1 MDEDSRTLVVSLSI
15 CNIYSSVPPL
25 LPAKL
30 YKLCALFHFLRLWY
44 AALMRHDKD
53 ALPTRTVPTNL
64 LTLDEAGM
72 GRLVQQFGWPRYR
85 TGQILRWL
93 YQRRA
98 KDINQM
104 TDLGQSE
111 RTALA
116 SLATIPRAAGCTVF
130 RSIDHTRKL
139 VLTLSDGLTVETV
152 LIPDEDRLTLCVST
166 QVGCTLDCGFCL
178 TGTMGLKRNLKP
190 SEIMEQVLTA
200 QDHLNT
206 HERITNLV
214 FMGMGEPLANMEALS
229 EAIRRLTNKPWGL
242 GWSPR
247 RITVSTAGLAA
258 RMKDIARLGVN
269 LAISLNAT
277 TDDQRASLMPAVN
290 GIASLKTLL
299 AACRRYPLPPTRR
312 LTFEYV
318 LLAGVNDHADDA
330 RRLTKLVR
338 GIACKINLIPFNEFP
353 GNPFRRPSDR
363 DISAFQAIVR
373 QAGLDVFVRKSRGR
387 DVLGACGQLGNLS
400 PEYAERALTQ
410 IESRC

>member
-1 MDEDSRTLVVSLSI
+1 MAYERDSLAS
-15 CNIYSSVPPL
+15 
-25 LPAKL
+25 
-30 YKLCALFHFLRLWY
+30 H
-44 AALMRHDKD
+44 
-53 ALPTRTVPTNL
+53 TVPANL
-64 LTLDEAGM
+64 LALDEEEM
-72 GRLVQQFGWPRYR
+72 GRLVRQFGWPRYR
-85 TGQILRWL
+85 TGQIMRWL

-104 TDLGQSE
+104 TDLGQTE

-116 SLATIPRAAGCTVF
+116 SQATIPRTSGCTIF

-152 LIPDEDRLTLCVST
+152 LIPDENRLTLCVST

-190 SEIMEQVLTA
+190 HEIMEQVLTA
-200 QDHLNT
+200 QDRLDPS
-206 HERITNLV
+206 ERITNLV

-229 EAIRRLTNKPWGL
+229 EAIRRLTNKRWGL

-258 RMKDIARLGVN
+258 RLKDIAPLGVN

-290 GIASLKTLL
+290 RIASLRTLL

-330 RRLTKLVR
+330 RRLIKLVR
-338 GIACKINLIPFNEFP
+338 GISCKINLIPFNEFP
-353 GNPFRRPSDR
+353 GNPFRRPSEGN
-363 DISAFQAIVR
+363 ISAFQTIVR

-387 DVLGACGQLGNLS
+387 DVLGACGQLGNLA
-400 PEYAERALTQ
+400 PQYAEHALTQ
-410 IESRC
+410 IEPRC

>member
-1 MDEDSRTLVVSLSI
+1 MRHEQ
-15 CNIYSSVPPL
+15 
-25 LPAKL
+25 
-30 YKLCALFHFLRLWY
+30 
-44 AALMRHDKD
+44 AAL
-53 ALPTRTVPTNL
+53 PVRTVPTNL
-64 LTLDEAGM
+64 LALDEEGM

-85 TGQILRWL
+85 TYQILRWL
-93 YQRRA
+93 YQRRT
-98 KDINQM
+98 KDIHHM

-116 SLATIPRAAGCTVF
+116 SQATIPRAAGCTVF
-130 RSIDHTRKL
+130 RSIDSTRKL

-152 LIPDEDRLTLCVST
+152 LIPDENRLTLCVST

-190 SEIMEQVLTA
+190 SEIMDQVLTA
-200 QDHLNT
+200 QDRLDPS
-206 HERITNLV
+206 ERITNLV
-214 FMGMGEPLANMEALS
+214 FMGMGEPLANMDALS

-258 RMKDIARLGVN
+258 RLKDIAPLGVN

-277 TDDQRASLMPAVN
+277 TDDQRARLMPAVN

-318 LLAGVNDHADDA
+318 LLAGVNDQADDA

-338 GIACKINLIPFNEFP
+338 GIVCKINLIPFNEFP
-353 GNPFRRPSDR
+353 GSPFRRPSEGH
-363 DISAFQAIVR
+363 ISAFQTIVR
-373 QAGLDVFVRKSRGR
+373 QAGLNVFIRKSRGR

>member
-1 MDEDSRTLVVSLSI
+1 MWHEQDAHLART
-15 CNIYSSVPPL
+15 
-25 LPAKL
+25 A
-30 YKLCALFHFLRLWY
+30 
-44 AALMRHDKD
+44 
-53 ALPTRTVPTNL
+53 PTNL
-64 LTLDEAGM
+64 LALGEEEM

-85 TGQILRWL
+85 TRQILRWL
-93 YQRRA
+93 YQRRV

-104 TDLGQSE
+104 TDLGRSE
-111 RTALA
+111 RAALA
-116 SLATIPRAAGCTVF
+116 SHATIPRAARCTVF

-152 LIPDEDRLTLCVST
+152 LIPDEDRLTLCAST

-178 TGTMGLKRNLKP
+178 TGRMGLKRNLHP

-200 QDHLNT
+200 QDCLEPT
-206 HERITNLV
+206 ERITNLV

-247 RITVSTAGLAA
+247 RITVSTAGLAG
-258 RMKDIARLGVN
+258 RLKYIAPLGVN

-277 TDDQRASLMPAVN
+277 TDDQRARLMPAVN
-290 GIASLKTLL
+290 RIASLKTLI

-318 LLAGVNDHADDA
+318 LLAGVNDHDDDA
-330 RRLTKLVR
+330 RRLAKLVR
-338 GIACKINLIPFNEFP
+338 GISCKINLIPFNEFP
-353 GNPFRRPSDR
+353 GSRFRRPSEHS
-363 DISAFQAIVR
+363 ISTFQAIVR
-373 QAGLDVFVRKSRGR
+373 QTGLDVFVRKSRGR

-400 PEYAERALTQ
+400 PEYTVRALTQ

>member
-1 MDEDSRTLVVSLSI
+1 MGHE
-15 CNIYSSVPPL
+15 
-25 LPAKL
+25 
-30 YKLCALFHFLRLWY
+30 
-44 AALMRHDKD
+44 KD
-53 ALPTRTVPTNL
+53 ALPSRTAPTNL
-64 LTLDEAGM
+64 LALDEEGM
-72 GRLVQQFGWPRYR
+72 GQLVRRFGWPRYR
-85 TGQILRWL
+85 TGQIMRWL

-98 KDINQM
+98 TDINQM
-104 TDLGQSE
+104 TDLGQAE
-111 RTALA
+111 RTTLA
-116 SLATIPRAAGCTVF
+116 SRATIPRAASCTVF

-139 VLTLSDGLTVETV
+139 VLTLDDGLTVETI

-190 SEIMEQVLTA
+190 HEIMEQVLTA
-200 QDHLNT
+200 QDRLLPD
-206 HERITNLV
+206 ERITNLV

-229 EAIRRLTNKPWGL
+229 EAIRRLTNKAWGL

-258 RMKDIARLGVN
+258 RLKDIAPLGVN

-277 TDDQRASLMPAVN
+277 TDEKRASLMPAAN

-318 LLAGVNDHADDA
+318 LLAGVNDQADDA
-330 RRLTKLVR
+330 RRLTRLVR

-353 GNPFRRPSDR
+353 GSRFRRPSEG
-363 DISAFQAIVR
+363 DISAFQGTVR

-387 DVLGACGQLGNLS
+387 DILGACGQLGNLS
-400 PEYAERALTQ
+400 HEYAERALTQ

>member
-1 MDEDSRTLVVSLSI
+1 MQHGKNAFPART
-15 CNIYSSVPPL
+15 
-25 LPAKL
+25 A
-30 YKLCALFHFLRLWY
+30 
-44 AALMRHDKD
+44 
-53 ALPTRTVPTNL
+53 PTNL
-64 LTLDEAGM
+64 LALDEEEM
-72 GRLVQQFGWPRYR
+72 GQLVQQFGWPRYR
-85 TGQILRWL
+85 TQQILRWL

-98 KDINQM
+98 TDINQM

-111 RTALA
+111 RSALA
-116 SLATIPRAAGCTVF
+116 AQATIPRAENCTVF
-130 RSIDHTRKL
+130 HSNDRTRKL
-139 VLTLSDGLTVETV
+139 ILTLSDGLTIETV
-152 LIPDEDRLTLCVST
+152 LIPDGNRLTLCIST

-178 TGTMGLKRNLKP
+178 TGTMGLKRNLKAH
-190 SEIMEQVLTA
+190 EIIEQVLTA
-200 QDHLNT
+200 HDRLDPS
-206 HERITNLV
+206 ERMTNLV

-258 RMKDIARLGVN
+258 RLKDIAPLGVN

-277 TDDQRASLMPAVN
+277 TDVQRASLMPAVN

-318 LLAGVNDHADDA
+318 LLAGVNDRVDDA
-330 RRLTKLVR
+330 RRLTNLVH

-353 GNPFRRPSDR
+353 GSPFRRPLEG
-363 DISAFQAIVR
+363 DIAVFQAIVR

-387 DVLGACGQLGNLS
+387 DLLGACGQLGNLS

>member
-1 MDEDSRTLVVSLSI
+1 MRHEKNALPSRT
-15 CNIYSSVPPL
+15 
-25 LPAKL
+25 A
-30 YKLCALFHFLRLWY
+30 
-44 AALMRHDKD
+44 
-53 ALPTRTVPTNL
+53 PTNL
-64 LTLDEAGM
+64 LALDEEGM
-72 GRLVQQFGWPRYR
+72 SRLVEQFGWPRYR

-98 KDINQM
+98 QDIYQM
-104 TDLGQSE
+104 TDLGQAD

-116 SLATIPRAAGCTVF
+116 LQATIQRAARCTVF
-130 RSIDHTRKL
+130 QSVDHTRKL
-139 VLTLSDGLTVETV
+139 VLTLNDGLTVETV
-152 LIPDEDRLTLCVST
+152 LIPDEDRLTICVST

-190 SEIMEQVLTA
+190 HEIMEQVLTA
-200 QDHLNT
+200 QDRLDPS
-206 HERITNLV
+206 ERITNLV

-258 RMKDIARLGVN
+258 RLKDIAPLGVN

-277 TDDQRASLMPAVN
+277 TDDQRATLMPAVN

-353 GNPFRRPSDR
+353 GNPFRRPSEGT
-363 DISAFQAIVR
+363 ISAFQAIVR
-373 QAGLDVFVRKSRGR
+373 QAGLDVFIRKSRGR
-387 DVLGACGQLGNLS
+387 DILGACGQLGNLS
-400 PEYAERALTQ
+400 PEYAVHALTQ
-410 IESRC
+410 IEFRC

>member
-1 MDEDSRTLVVSLSI
+1 
-15 CNIYSSVPPL
+15 
-25 LPAKL
+25 
-30 YKLCALFHFLRLWY
+30 
-44 AALMRHDKD
+44 MRHEKNT
-53 ALPTRTVPTNL
+53 LPSGAVPTNL
-64 LTLDEAGM
+64 LAFDEEEM
-72 GRLVQQFGWPRYR
+72 GRFVQQFGWPRYR
-85 TGQILRWL
+85 TYQILRWL
-93 YQRRA
+93 YQRRT

-104 TDLGQSE
+104 TDLSQSQ
-111 RTALA
+111 RAALA
-116 SLATIPRAAGCTVF
+116 SQATISRAASYTVF

-190 SEIMEQVLTA
+190 FEIMEQVLTA
-200 QDHLNT
+200 QDHLGPS
-206 HERITNLV
+206 ERITNLV

-258 RMKDIARLGVN
+258 RLKDIPPLGVN

-277 TDDQRASLMPAVN
+277 TDDQRASLMPAAN

-338 GIACKINLIPFNEFP
+338 GVACKINLIPFNEFP
-353 GNPFRRPSDR
+353 GSPFRRPSER
-363 DISAFQAIVR
+363 DISTFQTIVR

-400 PEYAERALTQ
+400 PEYAARALTQ